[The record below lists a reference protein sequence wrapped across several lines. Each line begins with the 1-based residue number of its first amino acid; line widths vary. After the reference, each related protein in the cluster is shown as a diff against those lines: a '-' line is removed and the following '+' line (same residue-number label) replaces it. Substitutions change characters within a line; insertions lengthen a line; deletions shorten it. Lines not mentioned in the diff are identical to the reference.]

1 MRRARIREG
10 DALRVDAIV
19 FVEQQQ
25 VHVASQGR
33 PMPIA

>member
-1 MRRARIREG
+1 MCRARVRQR

-33 PMPIA
+33 QMPIA